1 MLVSRYR
8 RPVLLFRNP
17 IIPFLYPACARQ
29 NRRQIPSYGDLLWLW
44 GGAAAVVTTVAG
56 PLPTDW
62 SGAPVF
68 SSSADSLMRDV
79 PNKPSREGVCTA
91 KDMVKPNWKKVS

>member
-1 MLVSRYR
+1 MPVSRYR
-8 RPVLLFRNP
+8 HPVLLFQNP

-29 NRRQIPSYGDLLWLW
+29 NRRQIPSYGDLLCLW

-62 SGAPVF
+62 SGALVF
-68 SSSADSLMRDV
+68 SSSVDALMRDV
-79 PNKPSREGVCTA
+79 TNSSNKEGDCTA
-91 KDMVKPNWKKVS
+91 KESISTKNN